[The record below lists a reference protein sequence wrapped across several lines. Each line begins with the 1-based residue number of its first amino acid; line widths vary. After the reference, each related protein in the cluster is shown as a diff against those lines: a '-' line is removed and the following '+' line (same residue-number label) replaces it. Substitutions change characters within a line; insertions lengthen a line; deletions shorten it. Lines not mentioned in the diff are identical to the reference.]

1 MPLLPGNQNCAWKEA
16 VNDWLISLHFHA
28 ALKIIPFVNLI
39 TVSRWRGRILSSQG
53 EEGRTEMRKEIRH
66 FNYNLKLK
74 PRY

>member
-53 EEGRTEMRKEIRH
+53 EDLGRDRI
-66 FNYNLKLK
+66 
-74 PRY
+74 